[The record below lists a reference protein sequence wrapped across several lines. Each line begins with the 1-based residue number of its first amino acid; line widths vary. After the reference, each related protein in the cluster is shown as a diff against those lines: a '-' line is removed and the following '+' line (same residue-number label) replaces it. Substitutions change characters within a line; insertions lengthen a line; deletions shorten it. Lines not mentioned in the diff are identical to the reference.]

1 MEVIREKQ
9 AMRDWSRAQ
18 RKAGERVALVP
29 TMGYLHEGH
38 LSLVR
43 EAKLHATKVVVSVYV
58 NPSQFA
64 PGEDLS
70 TYPRDFEGDLEKLKP
85 LGVDAIFNPFDL
97 YVRDSSASKPD
108 EQKVVTSPGKALK
121 QEESGHETWIR
132 VERLEKPLCGNDR
145 PIFFRGV
152 ATVVAKL
159 FNIVEP
165 DVAVFGK
172 KDYQQWRI
180 IRRMVRDLD
189 FGVEIIGCPLLR
201 EEDGLAMSSRNVRL
215 SAAER
220 QDALSIS
227 RSLREVEDAVRLG
240 EVDATVLEQRVHKAI
255 TSAGGQVDYAKI
267 VDQET
272 LLEVK
277 TIEFPVVFAV
287 AARFGSV
294 RLLDNIELQPP
305 VLPQRK
311 SAPSSDPQ
319 LGQEIVFF

>member
-9 AMRDWSRAQ
+9 AMRDWTRAQ
-18 RKAGERVALVP
+18 RKAGERIAFIP

-58 NPSQFA
+58 NSAQFA

-70 TYPRDFEGDLEKLKP
+70 TYPRDFEGDLKRLKP
-85 LGVDAIFNPFDL
+85 LDVNVVFNPFDL
-97 YVRDSSASKPD
+97 YNRDSST
-108 EQKVVTSPGKALK
+108 ENF
-121 QEESGHETWIR
+121 SGHETWIR

-152 ATVVAKL
+152 ATIVAKL
-159 FNIVEP
+159 FNIIEP
-165 DVAVFGK
+165 DVAIFGK
-172 KDYQQWRI
+172 KDYQQWRV

-189 FGVEIIGCPLLR
+189 FAVEIIGCPISR

-215 SAAER
+215 SATDR
-220 QDALSIS
+220 QNSLSIS
-227 RSLREVEDAVRLG
+227 RSLREAEEAVKSGETDAR
-240 EVDATVLEQRVHKAI
+240 VLEELVLKAI
-255 TSAGGQVDYAKI
+255 TSAGGSVDYAKI

-272 LLEVK
+272 LQEVK
-277 TIEFPVVFAV
+277 TVEFPVVFAV

-294 RLLDNIELQPP
+294 RLLDNMELQPP
-305 VLPQRK
+305 SLP
-311 SAPSSDPQ
+311 PSNPVSPQ
-319 LGQEIVFF
+319 PTPGPKLGHEIVFF

>member
-1 MEVIREKQ
+1 MRE
-9 AMRDWSRAQ
+9 WSRVQ
-18 RKAGERVALVP
+18 RKAGERIALVP

-43 EAKLHATKVVVSVYV
+43 EAKRHATKVVVSVYV

-70 TYPRDFEGDLEKLKP
+70 TYPRDFEGDLQKLEP
-85 LGVDAIFNPFDL
+85 FGVDAIFNPYDL
-97 YVRDSSASKPD
+97 YIRDSEK
-108 EQKVVTSPGKALK
+108 KVVSSKDVLR
-121 QEESGHETWIR
+121 QEESGHESWIR
-132 VERLEKPLCGNDR
+132 VERLEKLLCGNDR

-180 IRRMVRDLD
+180 ICRMVRDLD
-189 FGVEIIGCPLLR
+189 FAVEIIGCPLLR

-227 RSLREVEDAVRLG
+227 RSLIEVDDAVRSG
-240 EVDATVLEQRVHKAI
+240 EVDATVLEQRVHDAI
-255 TSAGGQVDYAKI
+255 TSAGGKVDYAKI
-267 VDQET
+267 VDQQT
-272 LLEVK
+272 LQEVK
-277 TIEFPVVFAV
+277 IIEFPVVLAV
-287 AARFGSV
+287 AARFGTV
-294 RLLDNIELQPP
+294 RLLDNMELQPP
-305 VLPQRK
+305 SPILKDPTSTQQK
-311 SAPSSDPQ
+311 SVQPVDPQ
-319 LGQEIVFF
+319 LGHEICFF

>member
-70 TYPRDFEGDLEKLKP
+70 TYPRDFEGDLQKLKP

-97 YVRDSSASKPD
+97 YIRDASASKVD
-108 EQKVVTSPGKALK
+108 EQKVATSPGKTLR

-152 ATVVAKL
+152 VTVVAKL

-180 IRRMVRDLD
+180 ICRMVRDLD
-189 FGVEIIGCPLLR
+189 FGIEIIGCTLLR

-255 TSAGGQVDYAKI
+255 SSAGGKVDYAKI

-272 LLEVK
+272 LLEAK

-294 RLLDNIELQPP
+294 RLLDNMELQPP
-305 VLPQRK
+305 ISTQSK
-311 SAPSSDPQ
+311 SAPPSNPQ